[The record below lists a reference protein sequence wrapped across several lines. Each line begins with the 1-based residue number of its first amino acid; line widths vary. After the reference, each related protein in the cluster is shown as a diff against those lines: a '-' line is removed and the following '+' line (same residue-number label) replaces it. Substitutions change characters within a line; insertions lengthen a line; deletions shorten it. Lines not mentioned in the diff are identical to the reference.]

1 MIRKAMSNGPTKS
14 WAMVDLDHCILPSV
28 ERKITLDFEP
38 GSRWQGQTSL
48 YHRTAEFTVS
58 GVNPDSDLRRMT
70 TLPTVFASLKEDSGI
85 IQVQLCEQLTYLGNP
100 AVMAL
105 CVYRGVADPYHR
117 SRWTT
122 GRFQMQIYFAVASD
136 TTLLTQMLYSDDLM
150 FTGSSASDV
159 LASVDQYAKDFFGK
173 ARSLDWVHRTPRPVR
188 PSTSDVEWQEEYPP
202 HSASLVLQ
210 LFSDA
215 MATGDLDEPDN
226 PFGELTRAGVDEI
239 KYVNVNS
246 IAFLKDLPEIGGT
259 LASYRDAVM
268 AIAKRNPKDVAKKL
282 ASAHLSSKYGDKLT
296 IADTKELVEAFER
309 VKRDLNTNSS
319 HFTLHQRSAAASS
332 NKALQ
337 CNTEYV
343 FTLRY
348 NRDTGGVQG
357 ALRRLAD
364 ADFLPTL
371 SNVWDMVPYSFVVDW
386 FVDVESF
393 FSAYDT
399 ETYYNLISVDYAI
412 YTSRRTYTIYASF
425 LPQGFSDITIV
436 EYNRSVR
443 DQVILP
449 TPLVSQA
456 EGWKNNLLTGASLL
470 ANFC

>member
-1 MIRKAMSNGPTKS
+1 MIRKAMYFGSTKS
-14 WAMVDLDHCILPSV
+14 WAVVDLDQSTLPAV
-28 ERKITLDFEP
+28 EREITLDFEQ
-38 GSRWQGQTSL
+38 GRRWQGQNSL
-48 YHRTAEFTVS
+48 YHRTAKFTIG
-58 GVNPDSDLRRMT
+58 GVNPNSDMRRMT
-70 TLPTVFASLKEDSGI
+70 TIPTVFSSLKEDSGI
-85 IQVQLCEQLTYLGNP
+85 AQVQLCEQLTYLGNP
-100 AVMAL
+100 AVIAL
-105 CVYRGVADPYHR
+105 CFNRSVADRYHR
-117 SRWTT
+117 SYWTT
-122 GRFQMQIYFAVASD
+122 GSFRVQVYFAVASGA
-136 TTLLTQMLYSDDLM
+136 TLLTQTMYSDYTE
-150 FTGSSASDV
+150 FSGSSAVDV
-159 LASVDQYAKDFFGK
+159 LASIDNFANDIFNS
-173 ARSLDWVHRTPRPVR
+173 ALSLEWVHQTPRTIR
-188 PSTSDVEWQEEYPP
+188 PSSNDVEWQEDYP
-202 HSASLVLQ
+202 SCDANLVLQ

-215 MATGDLDEPDN
+215 MKAGDLAEPEN
-226 PFGELTRAGVDEI
+226 PFGELTRAGVDQI

-259 LASYRDAVM
+259 LASYKDAVM

-296 IADTKELVEAFER
+296 VADTKELVEAFKR
-309 VKRDLNTNSS
+309 VKRDLNTNGS
-319 HFTLHQRSAAASS
+319 HFTLHQRSAVASS
-332 NKALQ
+332 NEALQ
-337 CNTEYV
+337 CNTEYT

-348 NRDTGGVQG
+348 NRDTDGVQG

-393 FSAYDT
+393 FSAYDA

-412 YTSRRTYTIYASF
+412 YTSKRTYTIYASF

-436 EYNRSVR
+436 EYNRSVN